1 MGNNRQPKT
10 RRNAAEALAGAIFP
24 SWPAKRARDERI
36 GVATLPEKRPF
47 IPGRRVP
54 RPCTPASTAG
64 AAGKK
69 TARSERKTCASFVF
83 LSSRTAL
90 IKV

>member
-47 IPGRRVP
+47 F
-54 RPCTPASTAG
+54 SE
-64 AAGKK
+64 KK
-69 TARSERKTCASFVF
+69 KRMRAHGHRARKRSDKGGFR
-83 LSSRTAL
+83 
-90 IKV
+90 